1 MSSGGKRRIKIEFED
16 YNGRKI
22 KIEINGFSSGE
33 ELKRLYD
40 FLSNSNN
47 SDINSAGYEIERKDT
62 KFQKFYEILLKHFS
76 IGVFTS
82 SDALL
87 VAQEELGTDL
97 SQALVSTYLMRL
109 VDRGLLARKWSSSG
123 WIYSIIKSSPMIQ
136 Q

>member
-33 ELKRLYD
+33 EIKRLYD
-40 FLSNSNN
+40 FLSNN
-47 SDINSAGYEIERKDT
+47 SDVNSTSCEIERKDT

-76 IGVFTS
+76 VGVFTS

-109 VDRGLLARKWSSSG
+109 VDRGLLTRKWSSSG

>member
-40 FLSNSNN
+40 FLSNN